1 MKYKIIRREDGR
13 YAIFDENGNM
23 ISPEWFDYVDSCGL
37 VKGQSSLYLARKDEE
52 WEMFDVYG
60 NLISKERN
68 SKWAIFD
75 KDGNQITDWFDY
87 IYEYGLL
94 RGECDYYI
102 SCNGEECA
110 VYHKNGQ
117 KVSDDFPEEY
127 VMQSEKVVF
136 NENLGI
142 LEMTDYDGNINAIH
156 FNPVYP
162 FKEEI
167 IDYTKLLNI

>member
-1 MKYKIIRREDGR
+1 MKYEVRRREDGKM
-13 YAIFDENGNM
+13 AIFDENGNM
-23 ISPEWFDYVDSCGL
+23 ISPEWFDYVDPCGL
-37 VKGQSSLYLARKDEE
+37 IKEQSNLYLARKDEE
-52 WEMFDVYG
+52 WEIFDVYD

-75 KDGNQITDWFDY
+75 VNGNRISKWSDY

-94 RGECDYYI
+94 RKECDYYI
-102 SCNGEECA
+102 ACDDEKCA

-127 VMQSEKVVF
+127 VLQAQKVVF

-142 LEMTDYDGNINAIH
+142 LEMTDCDGNINTIP

-162 FKEEI
+162 S
-167 IDYTKLLNI
+167 YS